1 MSNSANKA
9 GAAKKSKGTASYA
22 LHCIIGLVI
31 LAIFWII
38 PPLEPITDVGMRVVG
53 VFLMMVY
60 LWSTIGT
67 LWPSIVGLFFL
78 GISGVAGDAGFNGV
92 FMNSI
97 GNYMVLMCIFAF
109 ILFGGL
115 DECGATLHIARWL
128 LTRRLFK
135 GRPLVFMGLYIAC
148 SFAMAALIA
157 GAAAMVIMWPIG
169 LRIMEILGVKREDAV
184 WKYFFIGQF
193 LGITLGQPFFPFKG
207 AAMGPIATF
216 ATMTAN
222 MGTPH
227 AIPYLSYMLI
237 SGIMATLIVCMYLL
251 AIKLL
256 RVDLGKMKSID
267 PQMIAEQF
275 KLGKTN
281 LQQKCYMVALPI
293 FILSLMLPSFFKG
306 NPIADFLNSIGV
318 LGVAAF
324 MTILFLIIRVDGKP
338 LLDFKEVAYRKFDW
352 GIIFM
357 LAAALYSATL
367 LSNKALGITAW
378 ITGALSPVL
387 SGHSEIMFVTILFT
401 VALIIT
407 SFANN
412 AAMGIVLMPVV
423 ITFSNQMGIDPTPVA
438 IGVCLVVFVAMLTP
452 AASPYTAMMWGNKEI
467 YSVKEILQV
476 GFPLCFG
483 MLAMYILIGYPLAK
497 FILATV
503 GA

>member
-1 MSNSANKA
+1 
-9 GAAKKSKGTASYA
+9 
-22 LHCIIGLVI
+22 
-31 LAIFWII
+31 
-38 PPLEPITDVGMRVVG
+38 MRVVG

-128 LTRRLFK
+128 LTRKLFK
-135 GRPLVFMGLYIAC
+135 GRPLVFMSLYIAC

-237 SGIMATLIVCMYLL
+237 SGIMAALIICMYLF

-318 LGVAAF
+318 LGVSAF

-467 YSVKEILQV
+467 YSVKEILQI

-483 MLAMYILIGYPLAK
+483 MLTMYILIGYPLAK

>member
-1 MSNSANKA
+1 
-9 GAAKKSKGTASYA
+9 
-22 LHCIIGLVI
+22 
-31 LAIFWII
+31 
-38 PPLEPITDVGMRVVG
+38 
-53 VFLMMVY
+53 MMVY

-92 FMNSI
+92 FMNSV

-109 ILFGGL
+109 VLFGGL

-128 LTRRLFK
+128 LTRKLFK
-135 GRPLVFMGLYIAC
+135 GRPLVFMGLYIVC
-148 SFAMAALIA
+148 SFAMAALIT

-169 LRIMEILGVKREDAV
+169 LRIMEILGVKREDAI

-237 SGIMATLIVCMYLL
+237 SGIMAALIICMYLF

-281 LQQKCYMVALPI
+281 LQQKCYMVALPL

-318 LGVAAF
+318 LGVSAF

-387 SGHSEIMFVTILFT
+387 SGHSEILFVTILFT

-412 AAMGIVLMPVV
+412 AAMGIVLMPVA

-467 YSVKEILQV
+467 YSVKEILQI

>member
-1 MSNSANKA
+1 MSGEAAARPGA
-9 GAAKKSKGTASYA
+9 GKSKKGGMYPV
-22 LHCIIGLVI
+22 HCVIGF
-31 LAIFWII
+31 AIMAVFWLI
-38 PPLEPITDVGMRVVG
+38 PPLEPITEIGMRVVG

-67 LWPSIVGLFFL
+67 LWPSVVGLFFL
-78 GISGVAGDAGFNGV
+78 GVSGVAGDAGFNGV

-97 GNYMVLMCIFAF
+97 GNYMVLMCMFAF
-109 ILFGGL
+109 VLFGGL
-115 DECGATLHIARWL
+115 DDCGATMHIARWM
-128 LTRRLFK
+128 LTRKVFK
-135 GRPLVFMGLYIAC
+135 GRPLVFMGLFIAC
-148 SFAMAALIA
+148 SFAMAALI
-157 GAAAMVIMWPIG
+157 GGGPAMIIMWPIG
-169 LRIMEILGVKREDAV
+169 LRIMEILGVKREDSV
-184 WKYFFIGQF
+184 WKFFFIGQF
-193 LGITLGQPFFPFKG
+193 LGVTLGQPFFPFKG

-216 ATMTAN
+216 ATMSAN
-222 MGTPH
+222 MGEAH

-237 SGIMATLIVCMYLL
+237 SGIMTALIICVYLL

-256 RVDLGKMKSID
+256 RVDLGKMRNID
-267 PQMIAEQF
+267 PEMIAEQLP
-275 KLGKTN
+275 LGKMN
-281 LQQKCYMVALPI
+281 FRQKCYMVMLPT
-293 FILSLMLPSFFKG
+293 FILALLLPSFFKG
-306 NPIADFLNSIGV
+306 IPLFDFLNSIGV

-324 MTILFLIIRVDGKP
+324 TTILFLVIRVDGKP

-352 GIIFM
+352 GVFFM

-367 LSNKALGITAW
+367 LSNKSLGITAW
-378 ITGALSPVL
+378 ITNALSPLL
-387 SGHSEIMFVTILFT
+387 SGRSELAFVAILFT

-412 AAMGIVLMPVV
+412 AAMGIVLMPIA

-467 YSVKEILQV
+467 YSPKEILQV

-483 MLAMYILIGYPLAK
+483 MLALYIFVGYPLAK

-503 GA
+503 GV

>member
-1 MSNSANKA
+1 MSNSASKA
-9 GAAKKSKGTASYA
+9 RAAKKSKSTASYA
-22 LHCIIGLVI
+22 LHCIIGLAI
-31 LAIFWII
+31 LAIFWVI

-92 FMNSI
+92 FMNSV

-109 ILFGGL
+109 VLFGGL

-128 LTRRLFK
+128 LTRKLFK
-135 GRPLVFMGLYIAC
+135 GRPLVFMGLYIVC
-148 SFAMAALIA
+148 SFAMAALIT

-169 LRIMEILGVKREDAV
+169 LRIMEILGVKREDAI

-237 SGIMATLIVCMYLL
+237 SGIMAALIICMYLF

-281 LQQKCYMVALPI
+281 LQQKCYMVALPL

-318 LGVAAF
+318 LGVSAF

-387 SGHSEIMFVTILFT
+387 SGHSEILFVTILFT

-412 AAMGIVLMPVV
+412 AAMGIVLMPVA

-467 YSVKEILQV
+467 YSVKEILQI